1 MGGVTFPMLSDFH
14 PHGQVSSLYGAYNP
28 DRGTSTRTL
37 FIIDTAGKV
46 SFRKE
51 GQPDM
56 AELLAE
62 LDKIN

>member
-1 MGGVTFPMLSDFH
+1 MLSDFH
-14 PHGQVSSLYGAYNP
+14 PHGQVCALYSAYNP
-28 DRGTSTRTL
+28 DRGTATRTL